1 MRLLISLITIGLAA
15 CSVPWPLS
23 GAESDKGTVA
33 IGSRVEMFVDDWLID
48 SSRSR
53 GNVSFQLQTPARREI
68 VLVTDK
74 PWEGPDSAYFTAFQ
88 DGPLVR
94 LISMYI
100 SEHYEWPD
108 NRLRRI
114 TVRRHGFASVHT
126 GASGGEFITRPVTFT
141 GRNLMDADLFAL
153 RTGVLQ

>member
-15 CSVPWPLS
+15 CSVPRPLS
-23 GAESDKGTVA
+23 GAEPDKGTVA

-53 GNVSFQLQTPARREI
+53 GNVSLQLQTPARREI

-94 LISMYI
+94 LYYRGIV
-100 SEHYEWPD
+100 PGND
-108 NRLRRI
+108 
-114 TVRRHGFASVHT
+114 AST
-126 GASGGEFITRPVTFT
+126 GQVTCYAESKDGIHFTRP
-141 GRNLMDADLFAL
+141 NLGLVEFEGSKQNNIIY
-153 RTGVLQ
+153 RGVEAHNF